1 MIASAGYK
9 TPSKDYID
17 ISLSENDEK
26 VRILGIRQKRN
37 PFQIPLSFEL
47 ISLSFYKLTIP
58 VPILIKI
65 VNIKKASA
73 RINSPER
80 L

>member
-1 MIASAGYK
+1 MIANAGYK

-17 ISLSENDEK
+17 IYLSENDEK
-26 VRILGIRQKRN
+26 VRILGIRQKRK

-47 ISLSFYKLTIP
+47 ISLSFYKFRIT
-58 VPILIKI
+58 VPALIKA
-65 VNIKKASA
+65 VNIIKPSA
-73 RINSPER
+73 RVNSPEI